1 MTAITRTINSKGVV
15 IVKRIGKEKGN
26 QKVVCRCPDCGK
38 EFATWISTFYRN
50 INSCRCKYP
59 SSKRLDVVKYGA
71 FIEIADELLSVNGE
85 LMNPLKNLQKN
96 MKIVMIKNWK

>member
-38 EFATWISTFYRN
+38 EFTTWISTFTE
-50 INSCRCKYP
+50 I
-59 SSKRLDVVKYGA
+59 LIVADVS
-71 FIEIADELLSVNGE
+71 I
-85 LMNPLKNLQKN
+85 LQARGC
-96 MKIVMIKNWK
+96 MKFG